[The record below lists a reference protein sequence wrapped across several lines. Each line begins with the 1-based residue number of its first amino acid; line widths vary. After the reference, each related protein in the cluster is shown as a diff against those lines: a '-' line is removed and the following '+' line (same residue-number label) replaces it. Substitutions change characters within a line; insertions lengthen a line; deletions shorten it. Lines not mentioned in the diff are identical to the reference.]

1 MNTVGALLPLEVQTI
16 QNDPPASVSDGD
28 RYLVATGTGTGDW
41 AGEDGQLARYV
52 AAPS

>member
-28 RYLVATGTGTGDW
+28 RYLVATGTGDW